1 MLSVKYKY
9 FMLVGPRRPTSSTT
23 QFALKT
29 PPKFENFEKFTKL
42 DRVLGLLLS
51 AFLSFQGPTCI
62 KQDLN
67 QGVAWWVGGVAFD
80 SNTQLEV

>member
-1 MLSVKYKY
+1 MH
-9 FMLVGPRRPTSSTT
+9 VGPPRPTTSTT
-23 QFALKT
+23 QFALET
-29 PPKFENFEKFTKL
+29 PPKFENFEKLQLELQFTKI